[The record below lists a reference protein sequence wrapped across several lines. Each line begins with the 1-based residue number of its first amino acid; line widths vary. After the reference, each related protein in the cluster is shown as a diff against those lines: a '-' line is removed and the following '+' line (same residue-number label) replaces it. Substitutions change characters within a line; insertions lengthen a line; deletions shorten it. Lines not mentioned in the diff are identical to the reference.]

1 MGWFFGSSSSSAAGT
16 ASNEASSSSSAGA
29 SGSSS
34 LSSASSPTAATPVPT
49 VNTFESVL
57 SDEEKYQA
65 LQYPSTEEVPG
76 CMRLLDE
83 FLMCYV
89 LKANKPHTIALLVA
103 RTNPAIT
110 LLMLTPTA
118 LAPQLRSMY
127 RHGEFRDCT
136 WKWQDFKYCLSLK
149 SEDEESRR
157 QLWIKRR
164 ADWWAR
170 RRVGGSSED
179 VWEMRR

>member
-1 MGWFFGSSSSSAAGT
+1 MSWFFGSSISTSTTSAPSS
-16 ASNEASSSSSAGA
+16 EASSS
-29 SGSSS
+29 GSSS
-34 LSSASSPTAATPVPT
+34 TASSLAASTPTPTADVVPEVPT
-49 VNTFESVL
+49 ANTFESVL
-57 SDEEKYQA
+57 LDEEKYQA

-83 FLMCYV
+83 FLMCY
-89 LKANKPHTIALLVA
+89 
-103 RTNPAIT
+103 
-110 LLMLTPTA
+110 A

-149 SEDEESRR
+149 SEDEEARR

-179 VWEMRR
+179 VWEMRREPLENFPPLGEDVTSETSTT

>member
-1 MGWFFGSSSSSAAGT
+1 MGWFFGSSSSSSATG
-16 ASNEASSSSSAGA
+16 SNDASSSSSA
-29 SGSSS
+29 STFTSTSTS
-34 LSSASSPTAATPVPT
+34 IPMATLNTTDDERSQNDHVPT
-49 VNTFESVL
+49 VNTFEGVL
-57 SDEEKYQA
+57 SDEERYQA

-83 FLMCYV
+83 FLMCY
-89 LKANKPHTIALLVA
+89 
-103 RTNPAIT
+103 
-110 LLMLTPTA
+110 A

-136 WKWQDFKYCLSLK
+136 WKWQDFKYCMSLK
-149 SEDEESRR
+149 SEDEEARR

-179 VWEMRR
+179 VWEVRREPLENFPPVGEEVTSETSTT

>member
-83 FLMCYV
+83 FLMCY
-89 LKANKPHTIALLVA
+89 
-103 RTNPAIT
+103 
-110 LLMLTPTA
+110 A